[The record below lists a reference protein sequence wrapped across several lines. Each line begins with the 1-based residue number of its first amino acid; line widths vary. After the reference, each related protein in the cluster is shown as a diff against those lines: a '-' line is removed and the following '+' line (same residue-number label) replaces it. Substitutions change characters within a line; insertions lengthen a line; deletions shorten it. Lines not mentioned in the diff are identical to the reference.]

1 LVLRGI
7 AGIGDAESIARH
19 LSHEKQAR
27 YNLFPAC
34 IECPLLV
41 RVRFALIYTCPVKLR
56 YKMTSHGPLS
66 TVNDLFL
73 RDASAANPR
82 AVLWQDEFGH
92 WQPIS
97 SDQIYQ
103 RVRMLAKTF
112 LDWGA
117 AKGDRIAL
125 ISENRWEWAIA
136 DFAVLAIGAVDVPI
150 YPTLTG
156 EQIAELLKDAG
167 CRIAVV
173 STRQQFDKLHAVRSH
188 TPLQKIL
195 MMDSATPPSGA
206 IALAQVLSGAD
217 ARGSERD
224 ADFEALARSAQPKD
238 LATLIYTS
246 GTTGEPK
253 GVMLTHGNIAA
264 NQNCCAAGFDFNPA
278 DACISF
284 LPLSHITARALDYVM
299 YGRGA
304 QVAYCTQ
311 FDKLPQAMRE
321 VRPTVF
327 VGVPRVYEKIRQA
340 VEQKSAVSALK
351 KRMLGWAL
359 KVGSGQRDAVYAG
372 RQPSS
377 FSWKLA
383 SKLVFSKVREAFGGR
398 VRFFVSGGAPLGIDT
413 AKWFAD
419 AGIAVWEGYGL
430 TETSPVIA
438 LNSPVSQRMGAVGK
452 PVENV
457 ELKFAEDGE
466 LLVRGPSVF
475 AGYWQKPAANAECFD
490 KDGWFSTGDIAHLDE
505 NNFLYITDRKK
516 ELLKTSGGKLV
527 APQPIENKL
536 KNNVLVGQAALVG
549 DKHKF
554 ISALIS
560 PNFAALEE
568 LAKRQGIEAKSRA
581 DLVADSRIIAV
592 YSEIFR
598 TVNGGL
604 ANFETIKRFRLVAD
618 EWSQESGELTPSMKL
633 KRRVILSKYAQL
645 VGELY
650 ADEATSRAE

>member
-1 LVLRGI
+1 
-7 AGIGDAESIARH
+7 
-19 LSHEKQAR
+19 
-27 YNLFPAC
+27 
-34 IECPLLV
+34 
-41 RVRFALIYTCPVKLR
+41 
-56 YKMTSHGPLS
+56 MTASAPLS
-66 TVNDLFL
+66 TVNDLFI
-73 RDASAANPR
+73 RVASAGNRR
-82 AVLWQDEFGH
+82 AVLWQDEFGQ

-97 SDQIYQ
+97 SNQIYQ
-103 RVRMLAKTF
+103 RVRKLAQTF

-117 AKGDRIAL
+117 QKGDRIAL
-125 ISENRWEWAIA
+125 ISENRWEWAIT
-136 DFAVLAIGAVDVPI
+136 DFATLAIGAVDVPI

-156 EQIAELLKDAG
+156 EQIAQLLRDAG

-173 STRQQFDKLHAVRSH
+173 STRQQFDKLHAVKGRTS
-188 TPLQKIL
+188 LERIV
-195 MMDSATPPSGA
+195 MMDSATAAEGA
-206 IALAQVLSGAD
+206 IPFSEVLEGTD
-217 ARGSERD
+217 APESERNPTFD
-224 ADFEALARSAQPKD
+224 ALVRSAEPKD

-253 GVMLTHGNIAA
+253 GVMLTHGNIAS
-264 NQNCCAAGFDFNPA
+264 NQNFAAAEFDFNST

-299 YGRGA
+299 YGCGA
-304 QVAYCTQ
+304 QVAYCSQ

-321 VRPTVF
+321 VHPTVI

-340 VEQKSAVSALK
+340 VEQKSSVSPVK
-351 KRMLGWAL
+351 KRILAWAL
-359 KVGSGQRDAVYAG
+359 GVGAGHRGTVYAG
-372 RQPSS
+372 KKPSPMR
-377 FSWKLA
+377 WKLA
-383 SKLVFSKVREAFGGR
+383 SKLVYAKVREAFGGR
-398 VRFFVSGGAPLGIDT
+398 VRYFVSGGAPLGIDT

-419 AGIAVWEGYGL
+419 VGIPVWEGYGL

-438 LNSPVSQRMGAVGK
+438 LNSPLNQRMGAVGK
-452 PVENV
+452 PLPNI

-475 AGYWQKPAANAECFD
+475 AGYWQKPEANAECFD
-490 KDGWFSTGDIAHLDE
+490 EGGWFRTGDIAHLDQDR
-505 NNFLYITDRKK
+505 FLYITDRKK

-536 KNNVLVGQAALVG
+536 KNSVLVAQAALVG

-568 LAKRQGIEAKSRA
+568 LAKREGIAAQNRSE
-581 DLVADSRIIAV
+581 LVADSRIVAV
-592 YSEIFR
+592 YAEIVR
-598 TVNGGL
+598 GVNGAL

-633 KRRVILSKYAQL
+633 KRRVLTQKYVAE
-645 VGELY
+645 VAALY
-650 ADEATSRAE
+650 ADEATAHAE